1 MIENRARLIPAVSI
15 LDRRLVKT
23 TRFKNP
29 HYLGD
34 PINAVRLYNDF
45 EVDELC
51 VLDIGATR
59 SGTID
64 FDYLEELVAEAFMPV
79 SYGGGVS
86 CVSDAERLVQLGVE
100 KVILSTH
107 ALLARQ
113 LVREISDS
121 LGASSTVVCV
131 DVRKQPHASSYH
143 PYLSAGQKQ
152 ANIDLIGYL
161 DEVQNAGAG
170 EIIITDIERDG
181 MMSGLNLELVEE
193 LRPHVSVPLLFS
205 GGTADISD
213 YGRAAALGAD
223 GVIAGA
229 MLVYYGIHKAVLINY
244 PTSREIDEAFQSHGL
259 GA

>member
-23 TRFKNP
+23 TRFRDP
-29 HYLGD
+29 RYLGD

-86 CVSDAERLVQLGVE
+86 RVADAERLVQLGVE
-100 KVILSTH
+100 KVILSSH
-107 ALLARQ
+107 ALLRRQ

-131 DVRKQPHASSYH
+131 DVRKQPLDDSYI
-143 PYLSAGQKQ
+143 PYLSAGLNQG
-152 ANIDLIGYL
+152 NVDLIEYL
-161 DEVQNAGAG
+161 VEVQEAGAG
-170 EIIITDIERDG
+170 EIIVTDIERDG
-181 MMSGLNLELVEE
+181 TMSGLNLPLIEE
-193 LRPHVSVPLLFS
+193 LRRHVSVPLLFS

-213 YGRAAALGAD
+213 YGRA
-223 GVIAGA
+223 VS
-229 MLVYYGIHKAVLINY
+229 LVM
-244 PTSREIDEAFQSHGL
+244 Q
-259 GA
+259 